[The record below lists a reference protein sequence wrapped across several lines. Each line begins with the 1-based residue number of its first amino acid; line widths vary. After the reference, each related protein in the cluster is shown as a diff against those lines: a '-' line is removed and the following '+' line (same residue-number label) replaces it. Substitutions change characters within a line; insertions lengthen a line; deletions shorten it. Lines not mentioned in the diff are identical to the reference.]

1 MSYTTAIK
9 KSHEIIF
16 GKKKKSWYITTI
28 FMPEND
34 HVSVCV
40 CMLVYNKSLKA
51 QEVKL
56 TMVIT

>member
-1 MSYTTAIK
+1 
-9 KSHEIIF
+9 
-16 GKKKKSWYITTI
+16 
-28 FMPEND
+28 MPEND

-40 CMLVYNKSLKA
+40 CMLEYNKSLKA